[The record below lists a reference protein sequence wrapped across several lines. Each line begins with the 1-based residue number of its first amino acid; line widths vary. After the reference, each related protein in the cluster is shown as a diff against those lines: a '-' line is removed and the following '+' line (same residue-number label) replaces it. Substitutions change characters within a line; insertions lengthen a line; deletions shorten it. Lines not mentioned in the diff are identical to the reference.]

1 MKGAV
6 MSAVIAGGKV
16 SPGNAIHVQ
25 QQAGTPKLLQ
35 PV

>member
-6 MSAVIAGGKV
+6 MSVVIAGGKV
-16 SPGNAIHVQ
+16 SPGNAIRVEQ
-25 QQAGTPKLLQ
+25 PAGTLKLLQ